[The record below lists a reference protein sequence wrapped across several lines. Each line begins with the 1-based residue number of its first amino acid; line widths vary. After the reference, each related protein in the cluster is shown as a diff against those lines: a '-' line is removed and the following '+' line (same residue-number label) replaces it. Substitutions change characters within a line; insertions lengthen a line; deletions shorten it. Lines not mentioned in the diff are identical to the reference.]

1 MGTVHME
8 SKTQTTTRRALL
20 RGAASLSLAA
30 TAGCVGDLRNVV
42 GRDQSDRVSLRVKTL
57 PTDSDP
63 HAIHVARRLTNAL
76 EAVGAEV
83 ELLPMVE
90 EELYRDVLINHQF
103 DLYVAP
109 FHGERDPDFLR
120 PLFHSRYASERGWQN
135 PFGYSDLELD
145 DLLKRQRRTA
155 GDTRRS
161 IVADAQTAVA
171 EAQPCTVVA
180 FADEILAA
188 RDDRFAGWRHV
199 RPTRSLAYLA
209 VRSVDGA
216 GEAGEADG
224 QSTLTALL
232 RDKRPTRNLNPIA
245 VEHRHRGIV
254 TGLLYDGLGTWY
266 RGDVEPWLA
275 ADWRWDVHDD
285 GGQHATIPLRE
296 ARWHDGEPVTAGDV
310 AFTYRFLSDTSL
322 GRADSPVPTERFRGE
337 ASLVEGVSAIDE
349 RTVGIAFG
357 ETTKAVARRALTVPI
372 LPEHVWSERT
382 GSASVAGVEVDEGTT
397 TALVTDN
404 LEAVGSGP
412 FEVGEVETDRRVVL
426 TAAAEHFSESIGGSL
441 GTVVGA
447 VPYDRLVFRPLP
459 SDEVAVETLAAGDAD
474 VVASSLGPGAVP
486 QVGYADAVNLIVKP
500 SRTFYHV
507 GYNTRRA
514 PLSNPRFRRAVA
526 RLIDKGAV
534 VDDVFDGYARPTAS
548 PVADR
553 DWIAPALE
561 WSGEDPVLPFA
572 GENGEL
578 DVESARQEF
587 VDAGYSYHDG
597 GLYAR

>member
-1 MGTVHME
+1 MG
-8 SKTQTTTRRALL
+8 SKTETTTRRALL
-20 RGAASLSLAA
+20 RGAASLPLAA
-30 TAGCVGDLRNVV
+30 TAGCIGDLRNVV
-42 GRDQSDRVSLRVKTL
+42 GRDRSDRVSLSVKTL

-76 EAVGAEV
+76 EAVGVEV
-83 ELLPMVE
+83 ELVPMVE

-109 FHGERDPDFLR
+109 FYGERDPDFLR
-120 PLFHSRYASERGWQN
+120 PLFHSRYTSERGWQN

-145 DLLKRQRRTA
+145 DLLERQRRTA

-161 IVADAQTAVA
+161 IVADAQTAIA
-171 EAQPCTVVA
+171 KAQPCTVVA

-188 RDDRFAGWRHV
+188 RDDRFTGWRRV

-209 VRSVDGA
+209 VRSAGGADQA
-216 GEAGEADG
+216 GER
-224 QSTLTALL
+224 STLTALL

-254 TGLLYDGLGTWY
+254 TGLLYDALGTWY
-266 RGDVEPWLA
+266 GGDVEPWLA

-285 GGQHATIPLRE
+285 GGQHATVSLR
-296 ARWHDGEPVTAGDV
+296 AAQWHDGEPVTAGDV
-310 AFTYRFLSDTSL
+310 AFTYRFLADTSL
-322 GRADSPVPTERFRGE
+322 GQADSPVPTERFRGE

-357 ETTKAVARRALTVPI
+357 ETTGAVARRALTVPI

-397 TALVTDN
+397 AALVTDN
-404 LEAVGSGP
+404 LAAVGSGP
-412 FEVGEVETDRRVVL
+412 FEVGAVETDRRVVL
-426 TAAAEHFSESIGGSL
+426 TATDEHFAGSIDGPL
-441 GTVVGA
+441 GRVVGS

-474 VVASSLGPGAVP
+474 VVASSLGSGVVP
-486 QVGYADAVNLIVKP
+486 QVGYADAVDLIVKP

-507 GYNTRRA
+507 GYNTRQA

-526 RLIDKGAV
+526 RLIDKRAV
-534 VDDVFDGYARPTAS
+534 VNDVFDGYARPTAS
-548 PVADR
+548 PIADR
-553 DWIAPALE
+553 DWLAPALE

-587 VDAGYSYHDG
+587 IEGGYSYHDG